1 MYLVCVKG
9 KCGFFPPLSF
19 RSTTACERIMAYS
32 IIPFINQDL
41 RLDLFSNWFYC
52 NILLERLLLLSGLSN
67 EVDKLQLYNV
77 DKLLS

>member
-1 MYLVCVKG
+1 MDICLPSVFVLRRCVSV
-9 KCGFFPPLSF
+9 LL
-19 RSTTACERIMAYS
+19 AYS

-41 RLDLFSNWFYC
+41 RLDLFSNWFYA
-52 NILLERLLLLSGLSN
+52 NILFERLLLLSGLSN